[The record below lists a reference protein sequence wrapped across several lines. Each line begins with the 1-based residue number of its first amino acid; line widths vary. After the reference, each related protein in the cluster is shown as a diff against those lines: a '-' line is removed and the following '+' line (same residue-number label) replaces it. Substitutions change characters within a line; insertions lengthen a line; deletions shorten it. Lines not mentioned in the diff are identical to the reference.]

1 MASNPPMRFMMRSCR
16 HTSVLV
22 SKSKDEDGFVILER
36 INLIFHIC
44 RANSNGGLLPH
55 TIIGPSG
62 VQVVAPVNSSM
73 GSSNSHGND
82 VRRLLQ
88 ERDEARAWYSNAACD
103 LGCMDFHLNALQDAL
118 TISENRANSAQA
130 RLADVEARI
139 TGEISCGNFYPH
151 NPDLAEL

>member
-1 MASNPPMRFMMRSCR
+1 MRFLTSSCR
-16 HTSVLV
+16 RTSVLI
-22 SKSKDEDGFVILER
+22 SKSKDEHGFMILER
-36 INLIFHIC
+36 ISLTFHIC

-88 ERDEARAWYSNAACD
+88 ERDEARAWYSNAARD
-103 LGCMDFHLNALQDAL
+103 LRCMDFHLNALQDAL

-130 RLADVEARI
+130 RLAETEARI
-139 TGEISCGNFYPH
+139 TGEIPCGDFYSH
-151 NPDLAEL
+151 NRDLTEL